1 MASGATVARCE
12 REEYEESRAASE
24 DCAGSRSRV
33 CCCSRLHGII
43 CPLSRTAM
51 QATGTA
57 AAVLLLSGPAVAWRH
72 ELLKRRKLTCLQ
84 VAASDIQAAA
94 QC

>member
-12 REEYEESRAASE
+12 REEYEESRAAPE
-24 DCAGSRSRV
+24 DCAGSEDRV

-43 CPLSRTAM
+43 CPPSRTAM

-57 AAVLLLSGPAVAWRH
+57 AALSGPPVAWRH
-72 ELLKRRKLTCLQ
+72 GLPQTRTMACL
-84 VAASDIQAAA
+84 
-94 QC
+94 